1 MCGNNL
7 IWLIGYLSLDDTFTS
22 MPYCIPI
29 WFCYFLSCR
38 EIMCKY
44 MESLTKLKN
53 VLSELLSEALGL
65 SSDHLARL
73 KCLET
78 QKLACHY
85 YPPCPEPELTLGTT
99 KHSDPNFL
107 TILLQD
113 NIGALQVLHQ
123 NQWINV
129 PPAPGSLLKILETL
143 LQVQLVYTMPC
154 HKLKFCIY

>member
-1 MCGNNL
+1 MGEYVEC
-7 IWLIGYLSLDDTFTS
+7 
-22 MPYCIPI
+22 
-29 WFCYFLSCR
+29 
-38 EIMCKY
+38 
-44 MESLTKLKN
+44 LTKLKN
-53 VLSELLSEALGL
+53 LLSELLSEALGL

-73 KCLET
+73 KCFET

-113 NIGALQVLHQ
+113 NIGALQILHQ

-129 PPAPGSLLKILETL
+129 PPAPGSLLVNIGDL
-143 LQVQLVYTMPC
+143 LQVCTINLYFAFP
-154 HKLKFCIY
+154 